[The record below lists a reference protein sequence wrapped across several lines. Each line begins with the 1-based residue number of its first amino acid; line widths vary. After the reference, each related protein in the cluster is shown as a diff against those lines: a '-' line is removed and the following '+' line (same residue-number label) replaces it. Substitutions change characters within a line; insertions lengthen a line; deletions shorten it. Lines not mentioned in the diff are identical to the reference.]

1 MCNLHE
7 SSSQAVDT
15 EASPFGRGPT
25 LNSTG
30 TIPDVKAFGNT
41 LVQHNV
47 LSKAPASGIFSL
59 LVHC

>member
-7 SSSQAVDT
+7 SSSQAVDI

-30 TIPDVKAFGNT
+30 NIPDVKAFGNT
-41 LVQHNV
+41 FVQHN
-47 LSKAPASGIFSL
+47 SGPTSL
-59 LVHC
+59 L